1 MSFGG
6 FAPLPERLGSD
17 ELTARSAA
25 QHARLVADTVAL
37 RRVSDLCS
45 FTFTT
50 DGATATISSFE
61 GANGEGL
68 GWKPDTITVHGT
80 GDVTF
85 RWSSRVFVDEY
96 ETARPLGIRGFEL
109 TGAGA
114 AFLEATGELVD
125 GGIRVRLWNAAGVA
139 VNGGTNVTLHG
150 GVNATI
156 GDYDGAFDKEDSIT
170 EGAEPYAY
178 QWYRMYEAMLGDG
191 FTTAR
196 RGLVHAKKLA
206 LSRMQAGLQRTGER
220 ALANSIPATADE
232 CLEAWAQVLS
242 VPLREGS
249 ERWRVR
255 QQCAVKFQTN
265 RGPTAS
271 DIDAALKSIL
281 GELYVE
287 SIRQNANPLSAP
299 PSQTYWPGGTP
310 GVTSLALGGYA
321 WFSERAHLT
330 VRVRYP
336 QAGDEADFFRLMN
349 VDLFQYLDRRLP
361 ATANFNW
368 AAWRSDVIGFFLDI
382 SPLDFTGITPS

>member
-37 RRVSDLCS
+37 RRVADLCS

-50 DGATATISSFE
+50 DGTTVMITSYD

-68 GWKPDTITVHGT
+68 GWKPDTITVNGT

-85 RWSSRVFVDEY
+85 RWASRVFVDEY

-109 TGAGA
+109 DGAGS

-125 GGIRVRLWNAAGVA
+125 GGIRVRLWNAAGAA
-139 VNGGTNVTLHG
+139 VNGSASVTLHG

-156 GDYDGAFDKEDSIT
+156 GDYDGALDKEDSIT
-170 EGAEPYAY
+170 EGPEPYAY
-178 QWYRMYEAMLGDG
+178 QWYRSYEAFLGDG
-191 FTTAR
+191 FTRAR
-196 RGLVHAKKLA
+196 RGLVHARKLA
-206 LSRMQAGLQRTGER
+206 LARMQAGLQRTAER
-220 ALANSIPATADE
+220 ALANSIPATSDE
-232 CLEAWAQVLS
+232 CLESWAKVLS
-242 VPLREGS
+242 VPIREGS

-255 QQCAVKFQTN
+255 QQCATKFATN
-265 RGPTAS
+265 RGPTSS
-271 DIDAALKSIL
+271 DIDAALQSIL
-281 GELYVE
+281 GDVYVA
-287 SIRQNANPLSAP
+287 SLRQNAAPLSTP
-299 PSQTYWPGGTP
+299 PSQTYWPEGTP
-310 GVTSLALGGYA
+310 GTMALALGGYA

-336 QAGDEADFFRLMN
+336 SAGDETEFFRLVN

-368 AAWRSDVIGFFLDI
+368 AAWRTEPIGFFLDK